1 MIILTGKNVGGMDFN
16 YLKKDIDLRKVFAV
30 EFENIGQQLKRYL

>member
-1 MIILTGKNVGGMDFN
+1 MFFPRIIIILTGKNVSGIEFG

-30 EFENIGQQLKRYL
+30 EFENIG